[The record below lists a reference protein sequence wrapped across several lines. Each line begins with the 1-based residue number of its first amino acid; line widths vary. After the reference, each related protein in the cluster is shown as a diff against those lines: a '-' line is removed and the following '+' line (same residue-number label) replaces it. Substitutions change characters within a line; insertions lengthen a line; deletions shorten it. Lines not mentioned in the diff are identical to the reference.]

1 MLTLIYASGAT
12 LDILEAEVSGVEFQL
27 NAQVNDAWSLR
38 ANYSYL
44 DGELADGSTPRE
56 LPENTFSI
64 WNSLQISSKFNLG
77 IGATFQDESFTSN
90 SSDSPVLPS
99 YTRVDA
105 SAYYDV
111 SEKLRIQI
119 NIENLTDTEYFP
131 NAHTANN
138 ITVGAPINAVLTL
151 TGKF

>member
-1 MLTLIYASGAT
+1 
-12 LDILEAEVSGVEFQL
+12 
-27 NAQVNDAWSLR
+27 
-38 ANYSYL
+38 
-44 DGELADGSTPRE
+44 
-56 LPENTFSI
+56 
-64 WNSLQISSKFNLG
+64 
-77 IGATFQDESFTSN
+77 
-90 SSDSPVLPS
+90 LPS

-111 SEKLRIQI
+111 SEKLRIQL